1 MTTRY
6 EPPEHDLV
14 LTKEDIRKR
23 YQDTALVIF
32 KEQQNRKEVN
42 YLSFGASRRT
52 MEYSNYGNQPVI
64 IRRPLEV
71 SDVNDPLPLRIL
83 RMYRKPHENCT
94 IA

>member
-1 MTTRY
+1 MTTHY
-6 EPPEHDLV
+6 ESPDHDRA

-32 KEQQNRKEVN
+32 KEHQSKKDVN

-64 IRRPLEV
+64 IRRPLET
-71 SDVNDPLPLRIL
+71 SDTNGGLPLRIL
-83 RMYRKPHENCT
+83 RMYRKPRESCA

>member
-6 EPPEHDLV
+6 ESPDHDRV
-14 LTKEDIRKR
+14 LTNEDIRKR

-32 KEQQNRKEVN
+32 KEQQSRKEVN

-64 IRRPLEV
+64 IRRPLET
-71 SDVNDPLPLRIL
+71 SDGNDNLPLRVL
-83 RMYRKPHENCT
+83 RMYRKPRESCA